1 VVGFWWYKTNINTK
15 ITIMGYMSYCKF
27 EMTAQELSN
36 CLDAIIEGDIN
47 ELSYEEIYGLRSILQ
62 MAEEIVDMKDDI
74 KEGIE
79 QSKKYNEEE

>member
-74 KEGIE
+74 KGIE

>member
-1 VVGFWWYKTNINTK
+1 
-15 ITIMGYMSYCKF
+15 MGYMSYCKF